1 MTMRAI
7 RMRVRAGNLEPL
19 EELSLPEGSE
29 ITAMVPVP
37 DEAEAKPEAKLVLPK
52 WNLGLG
58 ERLVTRE
65 DAYDDGV

>member
-19 EELSLPEGSE
+19 EELPLAEGSE

-37 DEAEAKPEAKLVLPK
+37 DEAEAKPTVKLVLPK